1 MISNFISGKMVTW
14 SLSEVFAAIRIM
26 PFQLQGTVRVFQTK
40 SYCGAKAMF
49 QRQHVFTFYENTVPA
64 LC

>member
-1 MISNFISGKMVTW
+1 MISNFVSSKMVTW

-26 PFQLQGTVRVFQTK
+26 PFELQGTVRVFQTK
-40 SYCGAKAMF
+40 SYCEAKAMF
-49 QRQHVFTFYENTVPA
+49 QIQHALTFYENIVPS